1 MRCGSAWHVNSE
13 IPRSRS
19 GLYSCSVMELT
30 GKNIAILVDTAYQE
44 MEVWYPYYRFQEAGA
59 ECVFVGAEAGKVYTS
74 KVGYPATA
82 QLSYDAVSADDF
94 DGVVI
99 PGGYAPDHIRRHQ
112 KANQLVKDMDAQGKL
127 VASIC
132 HGPWVLCSA
141 GILKGRRATC
151 FFAIKDDVVNAGAHY
166 EDAEVVVDRNLVT
179 SRKPEDLPAF
189 CRASI
194 NVLVEQPVLAA

>member
-1 MRCGSAWHVNSE
+1 
-13 IPRSRS
+13 
-19 GLYSCSVMELT
+19 MELT

>member
-1 MRCGSAWHVNSE
+1 
-13 IPRSRS
+13 
-19 GLYSCSVMELT
+19 MELL
-30 GKNIAILVDTAYQE
+30 GKKIAIFVDTAYQE
-44 MEVWYPYYRFQEAGA
+44 MEVWYPFYRFQEAGA
-59 ECVFVGAEAGKVYTS
+59 QCVFVAAEAGKIYLS

-82 QLSYDAVSADDF
+82 HLSYDAVSADDF
-94 DGVVI
+94 DGVIV
-99 PGGYAPDHIRRHQ
+99 PGGYAPDHIRRHA
-112 KANQLVKDMDAQGKL
+112 KANQFVKDIDAQGKL

-141 GILKGRRATC
+141 DVLRGRRATC
-151 FFAIKDDVVNAGAHY
+151 FFAIKDDVVNAGALY

-194 NVLVEQPVLAA
+194 KALLESPVLTA

>member
-1 MRCGSAWHVNSE
+1 MFVAAVN
-13 IPRSRS
+13 
-19 GLYSCSVMELT
+19 
-30 GKNIAILVDTAYQE
+30 GKTYL
-44 MEVWYPYYRFQEAGA
+44 
-59 ECVFVGAEAGKVYTS
+59 S

-82 QLSYDAVSADDF
+82 GLSYDAVRADQF

-99 PGGYAPDHIRRHQ
+99 PGGYAPDHIRRHA
-112 KANQLVKDMDAQGKL
+112 KANHFVSEMDARGKL

-151 FFAIKDDVVNAGAHY
+151 FFAIKTDVINAGANY

-179 SRKPEDLPAF
+179 SRKPEDLPSF
-189 CRASI
+189 CRAAI
-194 NVLVEQPVLAA
+194 DVLLEQSVLAA